1 MYKSLLSALPS
12 MLRQASW
19 THGNSLTVETP
30 PNLAS
35 IVHIGWG
42 TILRFIPG
50 KSSWCHIPIPT
61 PVIMNDVRA
70 KVQKM
75 FLLFNCKEGEGSIR
89 NIHIY
94 DGPFRID
101 VRDDIRLSGDHG
113 GGIDSINTIT
123 LPTPHEVAWGMSIS
137 FLFQAAIGFDTSIP
151 PPMLTITT
159 AGADFI

>member
-1 MYKSLLSALPS
+1 

-61 PVIMNDVRA
+61 PVIMNDIRA

-75 FLLFNCKEGEGSIR
+75 FLLFNCKIGDGEIR

-94 DGPFRID
+94 DGPNRIFVKD
-101 VRDDIRLSGDHG
+101 GIHLSGDHSLG
-113 GGIDSINTIT
+113 LDGVNTVT
-123 LPTPHEVAWGMSIS
+123 LPSLHEVLWGMSIS
-137 FLFQAAIGFDTSIP
+137 FFFQAAQGIDSTIP

-159 AGADFI
+159 AGADFT